1 MANGVDAAVKVS
13 TNSEETGGI
22 VLGVQTLC
30 PKGKYSKKDKSKTKV
45 INNVEIWFTLLMKS
59 KQVLVY
65 YSICLNVCKGLY

>member
-1 MANGVDAAVKVS
+1 MAERLDAAVRVS

-30 PKGKYSKKDKSKTKV
+30 PKGKYCTLKRTKV

-59 KQVLVY
+59 KQVLE
-65 YSICLNVCKGLY
+65 